1 MNKQGKEQKVQ
12 QYDETVGLAT
22 FAFLTEYEKIPVVE
36 MEQLRSDLAGM
47 NAGIVVMKNT
57 LAKIVFERH
66 GLEEISEYL
75 AGPSMLVH
83 GTGEVAPVA
92 KHIDKFMRTHKEMK
106 VKAVIYDGGITKG
119 TQFKAFTTL
128 PTKDEL
134 RAKLLG
140 VLQAPLGNFL
150 RVNNAAQRLVTV
162 FSQYA
167 EKAG

>member
-1 MNKQGKEQKVQ
+1 MNRQGKEQKVQ
-12 QYDETVGLAT
+12 QYDETVGVAT
-22 FAFLTEYEKIPVVE
+22 YAFLADFQQIPVVE
-36 MEQLRSDLAGM
+36 MERLRQELAGM
-47 NAGIVVMKNT
+47 NAGIVIMKNT

-66 GLEEISEYL
+66 GLEEVSEYL

-92 KHIDKFMRTHKEMK
+92 KHIDRFMRTHREMK
-106 VKAVIYDGGITKG
+106 IKAIIYDGAISKG
-119 TQFKAFTTL
+119 SQFKAFTTL
-128 PTKDEL
+128 PTRDEV

-140 VLQAPLGNFL
+140 LMQAPLGNFL

>member
-12 QYDETVGLAT
+12 QYDETVGIAT
-22 FAFLTEYEKIPVVE
+22 FAFLTDYQQISVVD
-36 MEQLRSDLAGM
+36 MERLRHDLAGL
-47 NAGIVVMKNT
+47 NAGIVIMKNT

-92 KHIDKFMRTHKEMK
+92 KLVDRFMRTHREMK
-106 VKAVIYDGGITKG
+106 VKAIIYDGAISKG
-119 TQFKAFTTL
+119 SQFKAFTTL

-140 VLQAPLGNFL
+140 VLLAPLGNFL

>member
-12 QYDETVGLAT
+12 QYDEKVGIAT

-36 MEQLRSDLAGM
+36 MERLRGELAGM
-47 NAGIVVMKNT
+47 DAGVVVMKNT

-75 AGPSMLVH
+75 AGPSMLVY

-92 KHIDKFMRTHKEMK
+92 KHIDRFMRTHRELK
-106 VKAVIYDGGITKG
+106 VKAIVFDGGISSG
-119 TQFKAFTTL
+119 SQFKSFTTL
-128 PTKDEL
+128 PTKDEV
-134 RAKLLG
+134 RSKLLG

-150 RVNNAAQRLVTV
+150 RVNNVAQRLVTV
-162 FSQYA
+162 FNQYA

>member
-1 MNKQGKEQKVQ
+1 MNRQGKEQKVQ
-12 QYDETVGLAT
+12 QYDETVGVAT
-22 FAFLTEYEKIPVVE
+22 FAFLTDYEKISVVD
-36 MEQLRSDLAGM
+36 MEKLRSELSGLD
-47 NAGIVVMKNT
+47 AGIVIMKNT

-66 GLEEISEYL
+66 GLEEVSEYL
-75 AGPSMLVH
+75 AGPSMLVY
-83 GTGEVAPVA
+83 GTGEIAPVA
-92 KHIDKFMRTHKEMK
+92 KNIDRFMRTHREMK
-106 VKAVIYDGGITKG
+106 VKAIVYDGAISKG
-119 TQFKAFTTL
+119 SQFKSFTTL

-134 RAKLLG
+134 RAKFLG

>member
-12 QYDETVGLAT
+12 QYDEKVGLAT
-22 FAFLTEYEKIPVVE
+22 FAFLADYQQVPVVE
-36 MEQLRSDLAGM
+36 MERLRHELAKLD
-47 NAGIVVMKNT
+47 AGIVIMKNT

-66 GLEEISEYL
+66 GLEEVSEYL
-75 AGPSMLVH
+75 AGPSMLVY

-92 KHIDKFMRTHKEMK
+92 KQIDRFMRLHKEMK
-106 VKAVIYDGGITKG
+106 VKAIVYDGAISKG
-119 TQFKAFTTL
+119 SAFKAFTTL
-128 PTKDEL
+128 PTKDEV

-150 RVNNAAQRLVTV
+150 RVNNVASRLVTV